1 MVDEDA
7 TKKSNA
13 ALEDLLSGLNLDA
26 KKNTEK
32 GGDDARHGQGKS
44 KNKKKKKDHRKA
56 KEFKVLITAT
66 SYCSVSFHCDLVI
79 LITESVMQSNSL
91 IICNSLISGNWW

>member
-1 MVDEDA
+1 MVYNDA
-7 TKKSNA
+7 TAKSNA
-13 ALEDLLSGLNLDA
+13 E
-26 KKNTEK
+26 KNTEN

-66 SYCSVSFHCDLVI
+66 SYCSVSFHSDLVI

>member
-1 MVDEDA
+1 MVDKYA
-7 TKKSNA
+7 TEKSNA
-13 ALEDLLSGLNLDA
+13 EIEVLLSELDLNA
-26 KKNTEK
+26 KNNTGR
-32 GGDDARHGQGKS
+32 GGVDARQGQGKS

>member
-1 MVDEDA
+1 MVDKYA
-7 TKKSNA
+7 TEKSNA
-13 ALEDLLSGLNLDA
+13 EIEVLLSELNLNA
-26 KKNTEK
+26 KNNT
-32 GGDDARHGQGKS
+32 GRGVDARQGQGKS

-91 IICNSLISGNWW
+91 IICNSLIAGNWW